1 MKAPRFSGLI
11 FLCAGLGLTGCAGAY
26 PFSRHVSQCS
36 EAGYTPTTQAFAQC
50 MSRRAVA
57 LVEPADERR
66 ERLRWEARLER
77 ERLAA
82 EEVELKAM
90 LESEKKAER
99 DARYAARKARKVERK
114 GAIDRYR

>member
-1 MKAPRFSGLI
+1 MAYRCPAMKAPRFSALI
-11 FLCAGLGLTGCAGAY
+11 FLCAGLGLTGCAGAD

-82 EEVELKAM
+82 EQRVRDEQPAM
-90 LESEKKAER
+90 IGMSR
-99 DARYAARKARKVERK
+99 
-114 GAIDRYR
+114 

>member
-1 MKAPRFSGLI
+1 MAYLCSAMKGPRFSALI
-11 FLCAGLGLTGCAGAY
+11 ILCAGLGLAGCAGTD

-57 LVEPADERR
+57 LVDPADERR

-77 ERLAA
+77 ERIAA
-82 EEVELKAM
+82 EQRVREEQRAM
-90 LESEKKAER
+90 IGMSR
-99 DARYAARKARKVERK
+99 
-114 GAIDRYR
+114 

>member
-1 MKAPRFSGLI
+1 MKGPCFSAWI
-11 FLCAGLGLTGCAGAY
+11 ILCAGLALVGCAGAD

-57 LVEPADERR
+57 LVDPADERR

-77 ERLAA
+77 ERIAA
-82 EEVELKAM
+82 EQRVREEQRAVIGM
-90 LESEKKAER
+90 SR
-99 DARYAARKARKVERK
+99 
-114 GAIDRYR
+114 